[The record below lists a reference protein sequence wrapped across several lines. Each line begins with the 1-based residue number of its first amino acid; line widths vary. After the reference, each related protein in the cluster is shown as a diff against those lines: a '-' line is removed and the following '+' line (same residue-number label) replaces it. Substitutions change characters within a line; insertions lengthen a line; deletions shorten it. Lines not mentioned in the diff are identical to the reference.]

1 MCATIRRW
9 AYVHTAEDAADVCV
23 RLNVFHPA
31 VIKASD
37 CTNTCVLLFVR
48 VERSD
53 WDRRDRG
60 ERREAV

>member
-1 MCATIRRW
+1 M
-9 AYVHTAEDAADVCV
+9 HTAEDAADVCV